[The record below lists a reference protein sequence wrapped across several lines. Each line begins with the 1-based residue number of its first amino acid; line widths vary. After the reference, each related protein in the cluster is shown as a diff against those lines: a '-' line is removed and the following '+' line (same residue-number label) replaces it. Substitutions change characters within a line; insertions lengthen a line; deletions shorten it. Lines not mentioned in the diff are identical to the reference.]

1 VIGLITGFTVISC
14 IIAVGWF
21 LAKTGLLAQKVD
33 PGLSRLAY
41 FVLTPS
47 LLFTV
52 LSRSDPSTLFSKLI
66 PVSMLSSISV
76 FLIAIVVARFVWR
89 RGIAETTIVA
99 VSSGYVNANNI
110 GIPIALYVLGD
121 AALAAP
127 LILVNMLI
135 FAPIALTILD
145 ASTSRKSSWVR
156 VVLQPLRNPL
166 ILGSGLGLLVS
177 TLDLPLPNIVTEPF
191 RIIGGAAVP
200 VMLLALGMSLHGA
213 RVLVAGSGRRD
224 VILAT
229 GLKIVAMPIIAWALG
244 QFVFKFGNQ
253 ALFAVVVMAALPIAQ
268 GIFVWAHRFER
279 HVTVARDSVLIS
291 TFLSIPALFVI
302 TALLAPA

>member
-177 TLDLPLPNIVTEPF
+177 TLELPLPNIVTEPF

>member
-1 VIGLITGFTVISC
+1 
-14 IIAVGWF
+14 
-21 LAKTGLLAQKVD
+21 
-33 PGLSRLAY
+33 
-41 FVLTPS
+41 
-47 LLFTV
+47 
-52 LSRSDPSTLFSKLI
+52 
-66 PVSMLSSISV
+66 MLSSISV

-177 TLDLPLPNIVTEPF
+177 TLELPLPNIVTEPF

>member
-156 VVLQPLRNPL
+156 VALQPLRNPL

-177 TLDLPLPNIVTEPF
+177 TLELPLPNIVTEPF